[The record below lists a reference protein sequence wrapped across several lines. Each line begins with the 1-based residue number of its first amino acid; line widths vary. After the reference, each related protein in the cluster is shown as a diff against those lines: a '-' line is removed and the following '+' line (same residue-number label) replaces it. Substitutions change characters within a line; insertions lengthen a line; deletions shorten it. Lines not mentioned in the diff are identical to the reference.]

1 MLPTIKESKLKR
13 KSNKKFKN
21 TLLPISKFKMQKNRK
36 KRLLN
41 MFKHTKK
48 SKQKRRDKLR
58 LLSIEK
64 FSCRFKDKKL
74 NLRSSNLLRATR
86 LLPKSIRNKLR
97 QKKLSMLQKKEGM
110 SMRLPG
116 FRLHVI
122 KKHVKLLKHHP
133 NSNLNRSKPIL

>member
-1 MLPTIKESKLKR
+1 
-13 KSNKKFKN
+13 
-21 TLLPISKFKMQKNRK
+21 
-36 KRLLN
+36 

-86 LLPKSIRNKLR
+86 LLLKNIRNKLR
-97 QKKLSMLQKKEGM
+97 QKKLSTLQKQEGM
-110 SMRLPG
+110 LMRLPG
-116 FRLHVI
+116 FRLYVI
-122 KKHVKLLKHHP
+122 KKHVKLLKHHH
-133 NSNLNRSKPIL
+133 NFNLNRSKPIL